1 MNWFWLSGVVLILD
15 QGSKWF
21 ADALLGPHDVV
32 PLLPFLDL
40 RKAYNPGAAFSFLS
54 DASGW
59 QRWFFSGLA
68 VLIIGV
74 LVVWLRRLP
83 RGQSRVALALAL
95 ILGGAAGNLV
105 DRVLYGHVIDF
116 IDLYYG
122 DLALAHFQYC
132 RFGHHARRGTVDPGC
147 LAWGAGSGPEKAI
160 NSTQRRRAAAW
171 KGNKLTAETQRTQ
184 SVFIVFVKEFLCV
197 LCVFAVK
204 SVFIDAHYLSRSQ

>member
-21 ADALLGPHDVV
+21 ADSLLGPHDAV

-74 LVVWLRRLP
+74 LVVWLRRLRP
-83 RGQSRVALALAL
+83 GQSRVALALAL
-95 ILGGAAGNLV
+95 ILGGAAGNLI

-122 DLALAHFQYC
+122 TWHWPTFNIADSAITLGAVLLILDALL
-132 RFGHHARRGTVDPGC
+132 G
-147 LAWGAGSGPEKAI
+147 
-160 NSTQRRRAAAW
+160 RRAAAP
-171 KGNKLTAETQRTQ
+171 ERQ
-184 SVFIVFVKEFLCV
+184 
-197 LCVFAVK
+197 
-204 SVFIDAHYLSRSQ
+204 